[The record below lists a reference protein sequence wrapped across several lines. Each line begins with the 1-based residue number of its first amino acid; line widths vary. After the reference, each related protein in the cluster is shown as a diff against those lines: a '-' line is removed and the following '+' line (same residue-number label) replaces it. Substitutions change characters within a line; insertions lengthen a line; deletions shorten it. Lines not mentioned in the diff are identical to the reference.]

1 MPMPQAKPI
10 FDFKVPFAAVLGIR
24 HETLRR
30 YIKLGVIA
38 PDAQTT
44 SGRAL
49 FLADAAS
56 LERHKESIMTYK
68 RRIAQSR
75 HNVVKKELIK

>member
-1 MPMPQAKPI
+1 MAQSKPTY
-10 FDFKVPFAAVLGIR
+10 DFEIPFAGILGIR

-30 YIKLGVIA
+30 YLDLGIIS
-38 PDAQTT
+38 PDALTT

-49 FLADAAS
+49 FLADSES

-68 RRIAQSR
+68 RRITLSR
-75 HNVVKKELIK
+75 HNVKKELIR